1 MLVLAIPILIIV
13 IFFGLFVKLDSE
25 WSMFYTQERVSRN
38 GKVFKIYKLRS
49 MYINAEANGQI
60 QS

>member
-25 WSMFYTQERVSRN
+25 WSMFYTQERVGRN
-38 GKVFKIYKLRS
+38 GKIFKICKLRT
-49 MYINAEANGQI
+49 MYINAEANEQI